1 VDPLGVGHQKDGLHA
16 DGTIAPTNLP
26 DPGGTAAPKILVV
39 RIARPILVV
48 AALAALALPA
58 AGQAQDR
65 VVEFVD
71 LSGILDDRMLAF
83 AINSIEQAAAR
94 GDTELVVLQIDSPG
108 VVGSE
113 ERLFELI
120 ELLSQPPLPVV
131 SWIGP
136 APAVAYGGAGLIALA
151 PHATFAA
158 PGSEIGFL
166 EPAVAGGDVSL
177 GPDHLLSE
185 SVDVGDEPLIEVSSN
200 TAAPRQLVQ
209 ILNGRTVSFGG
220 GETAVLSTLVPVE
233 GGTTVDTIIR
243 GPGWWDGFLRLA
255 STPEAAFFFLVAALT
270 VAAFEF
276 YAIGPGIAAGVAAL
290 SLFLAAYGI
299 AVLPVRW
306 WAVGLTLLSAW
317 ILAVAYQKGSVLALN
332 LLGLAGLTV
341 AGFAFTDAAPQFS
354 PAIPGV
360 LLTIG
365 SAGFFFLLAMPTV
378 ARSRFST
385 QTIGREHL
393 VGRTG
398 VAVSDFGPDGIV
410 EVDGARW
417 RASAHREAGIRT
429 TDPIV
434 VVAVEGWFLEVAP
447 QD

>member
-1 VDPLGVGHQKDGLHA
+1 MNPLGVGHQKDGRHA
-16 DGTIAPTNLP
+16 HGTIALS
-26 DPGGTAAPKILVV
+26 DLSDSEGTAPPKIPAV
-39 RIARPILVV
+39 RIARLILVV

-58 AGQAQDR
+58 AGQGEDR

-83 AINSIEQAAAR
+83 AISSIEQAAAR
-94 GDTELVVLQIDSPG
+94 GDTELIVLQIDSPG

-120 ELLSQPPLPVV
+120 ELLSRPPLPVV

-151 PHATFAA
+151 PHTTFAA

-166 EPAVAGGDVSL
+166 EPAVAGGDLSL
-177 GPDHLLSE
+177 GPAHLLSV
-185 SVDVGDEPLIEVSSN
+185 SVDVVDEPLIEVSSN

-220 GETAVLSTLVPVE
+220 GESVLSTLVAVE
-233 GGTTVDTIIR
+233 GGQTVDTIIR

-270 VAAFEF
+270 IAAFEF

-306 WAVGLTLLSAW
+306 WAVGLVLFSAW
-317 ILAVAYQKGSVLALN
+317 ILAVAYQKGSVLFLN

-354 PAIPGV
+354 PGVPGV

-393 VGRTG
+393 VGKVG

-429 TDPIV
+429 TDAVLVI
-434 VVAVEGWFLEVAP
+434 AVEGWFLEVAP

>member
-1 VDPLGVGHQKDGLHA
+1 MACSTHDSPANLA
-16 DGTIAPTNLP
+16 DSEQPAP
-26 DPGGTAAPKILVV
+26 PKIPAV
-39 RIARPILVV
+39 RIARLVFAV
-48 AALAALALPA
+48 AALVALALPA
-58 AGQAQDR
+58 AGQSDDR

-113 ERLFELI
+113 ERLFELV
-120 ELLSQPPLPVV
+120 ELLSRPPLPVV

-166 EPAVAGGDVSL
+166 APAVAGGDISL
-177 GPDHLLSE
+177 GPAHLLSE
-185 SVDVGDEPLIEVSSN
+185 AVDVASEPLIEVSSD

-209 ILNGRTVSFGG
+209 ILNGREVSFGSDQS
-220 GETAVLSTLVPVE
+220 AVLSTLVAVE
-233 GGTTVDTIIR
+233 GGITVDTIIR

-290 SLFLAAYGI
+290 SLFLASYGI

-306 WAVGLTLLSAW
+306 WAVGLTLFSAW
-317 ILAVAYQKGSVLALN
+317 VLAVAYQKGSVLALN

-354 PAIPGV
+354 PGVPGV

-393 VGRTG
+393 VGKTG

-417 RASAHREAGIRT
+417 RASAHRESGIHA
-429 TDPIV
+429 TDPV
-434 VVAVEGWFLEVAP
+434 VVLAVEGWFLEVAP
-447 QD
+447 PD